1 MSFFFSFSGD
11 RGKATLNKNQ
21 LYVFHMQPKI
31 IFIYIYIYIYK
42 KKEREKLFCTP
53 GGPHR

>member
-31 IFIYIYIYIYK
+31 IYIYIYIK
-42 KKEREKLFCTP
+42 RRREKNYSVQQEDHI
-53 GGPHR
+53 GNVW